1 MSSDLAEPGRPDGQ
15 PRPAAAPVAGQTAAE
30 HGLAGGVAGAVAGG
44 YSSVWRRLAAGLP
57 LGAALL
63 AVAAVWVLGCVWS
76 FTEQTRFAAS
86 TGFRLPWLLPLVL
99 DGMAVAMAGVAY
111 AASLDGRPAV
121 AARLGT
127 ALAVA
132 ASAASNGAWAWDRS
146 AGGTATV
153 TLAVG
158 VPVAAN
164 VAFEV
169 LLAELRKQVQRR
181 RGLPAP
187 AAVPYPRLVR
197 LLLAP
202 VRATGEWR
210 RLVLELTDLSAAR
223 PHSGT
228 DGVLEQQLA
237 AARAGLA
244 AAAQDAAAARQHA
257 EQLAA
262 ALTTERGHHAGQ
274 AATADQ
280 PSPTP
285 PATPATAGDERLAQ
299 LVDLRAA
306 GRELTGEQVG
316 RLFGC
321 SERTGRRLLRQAAE
335 LHTGQN
341 GQNGH
346 RGHPDQP
353 AVTGH
358 PSLAGSLRSA

>member
-1 MSSDLAEPGRPDGQ
+1 M
-15 PRPAAAPVAGQTAAE
+15 
-30 HGLAGGVAGAVAGG
+30 
-44 YSSVWRRLAAGLP
+44 
-57 LGAALL
+57 GAALL
-63 AVAAVWVLGCVWS
+63 AVAAVWTLGCVWS

-99 DGMAVAMAGVAY
+99 DGMAVGMAGVAY

-132 ASAASNGAWAWDRS
+132 ASATSNGAWAWERS
-146 AGGTATV
+146 AGDTATV
-153 TLAVG
+153 ALAVG

-169 LLAELRKQVQRR
+169 LLAEIRKQVQRR

-202 VRATGEWR
+202 VRTISEWR
-210 RLVLELTDLSAAR
+210 RLVLELTDLSATR
-223 PHSGT
+223 PRSGAA
-228 DGVLEQQLA
+228 DALERQLA
-237 AARAGLA
+237 AARADLA
-244 AAAQDAAAARQHA
+244 AAAQDAAAWQHA
-257 EQLAA
+257 EQLPA
-262 ALTTERGHHAGQ
+262 ALTAERSHHAGQ
-274 AATADQ
+274 AGTAAQ

-285 PATPATAGDERLAQ
+285 PGSGGAYRPPATPQPASRPWPAGNERLTQ

-316 RLFGC
+316 QLFGC

-335 LHTGQN
+335 LHAS
-341 GQNGH
+341 QNGH
-346 RGHPDQP
+346 RGHPGQP
-353 AVTGH
+353 AV
-358 PSLAGSLRSA
+358 AGTVRPV